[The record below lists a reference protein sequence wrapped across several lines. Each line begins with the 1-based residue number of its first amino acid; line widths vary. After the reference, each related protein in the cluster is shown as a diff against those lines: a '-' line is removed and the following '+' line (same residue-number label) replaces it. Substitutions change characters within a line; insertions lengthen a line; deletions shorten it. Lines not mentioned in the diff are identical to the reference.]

1 MKQIYLTE
9 SLQEAELL
17 RVSLRREGIE
27 STLENEFS
35 SNVALSATALPL
47 IITVSDDDEARALR
61 VIRAYLAQN
70 NLKP

>member
-1 MKQIYLTE
+1 MKQVYLTE

-35 SNVALSATALPL
+35 ATPLPL
-47 IITVSDDDEARALR
+47 IISVSEDDEAGALR

-70 NLKP
+70 NLRP